1 MVTAVLPGARIGEE
15 IGRRAGEAKG
25 IIEFAVKQQTA
36 VGTDRRAAERQLH
49 RAVKLEPQ
57 RDGFCFTRRVHRQ
70 IPAPSWLTCRNG

>member
-36 VGTDRRAAERQLH
+36 VGTYPVILGR
-49 RAVKLEPQ
+49 
-57 RDGFCFTRRVHRQ
+57 C
-70 IPAPSWLTCRNG
+70 